1 MATLYV
7 QSPTLYLAG
16 SGIVIGATSAT
27 LTNLVDIY
35 GNVLTMTDFGDLGY
49 ITFEPD
55 TSNAEGATFTGI
67 TANANGT
74 YTLTGLKTILAKSPY
89 TQTSGAVR
97 NHAGGTK
104 VVVTDNVG
112 FWDTFINKN
121 NDSTVV
127 GKVTFPNGAKR
138 PVLDADTD
146 TATATAVVTYGQL
159 SRTVI
164 AGGVAATTTTLGY
177 VKISAEPVSALSPI
191 AVGDNDGRV
200 PTQAENDALV
210 GNNTSIAVGSGN
222 TFVTQTGL
230 QVNAEKYAADAGASD
245 TYAIT
250 LSPALASYATGMMVI
265 MRANTANTGTATL
278 NVNGLGAK
286 TIVKGVST
294 TLSDGDIGGSMVC
307 VLVYN
312 GTNFVLTNPTV
323 NALGNM
329 LNLVTTDVTYSSS
342 TAENT
347 LLSYSLPGNVL
358 GTGNAVRVTMHVSNL
373 GVTSTNTWTLR
384 FKYGATTIA
393 TKVYT
398 NVSGNNVFQGKIE
411 FLLASTGTSNSQNG
425 SYSLNLGTPNYIG
438 NGNLQGMMF
447 SESAQGT
454 SAIDSS
460 TAQTI
465 AVTSQHSYSSVN
477 DNITVSMIVVEK
489 ITA

>member
-1 MATLYV
+1 MSTLYV
-7 QSPTLYLAG
+7 QCPTLYLAG

-27 LTNLVDIY
+27 LTDLVDIY
-35 GNVLTMTDFGDLGY
+35 DNVLTMADFGDLGY

-55 TSNAEGATFTGI
+55 TDNAEAATFTGI

-74 YTLTGLKTILAKSPY
+74 YTLTGLKTLLAKPPY
-89 TQTSGAVR
+89 TQTSGSVR

-112 FWDTFINKN
+112 FWDTFVNKN
-121 NDSTVV
+121 NDSTIV
-127 GKVTFPNGAKR
+127 GKLTLPNGAKR

-146 TATATAVVTYGQL
+146 TATSTALVTYGQL
-159 SRTVI
+159 ARTAI
-164 AGGVAATTTTLGY
+164 AGGTTASTTTLGY
-177 VKISAEPVSALSPI
+177 VKVSTNPVSALSPI
-191 AVGDNDGRV
+191 AVGDNDTRV

-210 GNNTSIAVGSGN
+210 GNNTDIAVGPGN
-222 TFVTQTGL
+222 TYVTQTGL
-230 QVNAEKYAADAGASD
+230 QKNTEKYAADAGGTDA
-245 TYAIT
+245 YAIT
-250 LSPALASYATGMMVI
+250 LSPVPTSYATGMMVI

-294 TLSDGDIGGSMVC
+294 TLVDGDIGGSMIC
-307 VLVYN
+307 TLVYN
-312 GTNFVLTNPTV
+312 GTNFVLQNPTT

-358 GTGNAVRVTMHVSNL
+358 GTGNAVRVTLHVSAL
-373 GVTSTNTWTLR
+373 GTFTTSTATLR
-384 FKYGATTIA
+384 FKYGATTLVTKTIGGTA
-393 TKVYT
+393 T
-398 NVSGNNVFQGKIE
+398 SSFSGKIE
-411 FLLASTGTSNSQNG
+411 FILAAAGTASSQNG
-425 SYSLNLGTPNYIG
+425 SISLNFGTDGYVG
-438 NGNLQGMMF
+438 NGNTLPQYFAF
-447 SESAQGT
+447 SSQGT
-454 SAIDSS
+454 SSIDSTS
-460 TAQTI
+460 SQTL
-465 AVTSQHSYSSVN
+465 AVTYQASNNSAS